1 VRLIERWFPTAEV
14 SEASAGGWGSGN
26 LEAGLFT
33 WFAKR
38 PLAQAK
44 AAVLTSL
51 LPWPEDQSE
60 QQRLQGLVRRAL
72 TDRDAAH
79 GELVAELAK
88 SYPAGAT
95 ALDVFSGRAI
105 IPLEAA
111 RLGLRVWG
119 IDYSPV
125 ATLAGALLADFPLRD
140 WSDEPPLPF
149 VRADPG
155 LLRDRLISD
164 VAAFLAEV
172 GRRFTASMTAFYP
185 RYQGRQPWGYLW
197 AATLP
202 CQECGRRF
210 PLTGSMALR
219 KPAQGKPHV
228 AQSYRID
235 VDPDRGTFTAVI
247 GGWPPEDTPTLFNLT
262 RGPKEVRGKA
272 ARCPF
277 CHHPHPKPT
286 HTRLANDGLC
296 EDVLLAVADLDDEVS
311 KRFRPPVDED
321 YAVLEAATKA
331 LAEESQFSPGLPAV
345 PNEPIPPGNNHTVRA
360 SMYGATTYGQLCNV
374 RQTLSFVRLSRA
386 INDAGQELLDAGL
399 SLDYAAALSGYA
411 GAALVR
417 KLRRSTRGAS
427 LEVYNDGRPTGV
439 SDLFTNEASLAF
451 SYDYVEVGLAGGA
464 GSWESATS
472 RTLNVLRAQ
481 AARPPGRP
489 ATIQRGSA
497 LALPMGAGSIA
508 AVVTDPPYDN
518 MIDYTDASDL
528 FFVWL
533 KRALSSTNPEF
544 GLTADPHG
552 VQEKNEEII
561 VKEGGKTIG
570 DHRTREFYDASMAKA
585 FAEAARVVHHDG
597 VVTTVFGHGDPDVWH
612 RLLTAIS
619 EAGLVLTGSWPARTE
634 KGGQAGSANIVTTLT
649 LACRPAPQGR
659 RPGRVNEVDAEVR
672 RAVRERMPL
681 WEAAGLALTDQLM
694 ASAGPAMEIVGR
706 YSSVLNRRG
715 DPVDL
720 SRYLPLARRAVEEA
734 TAIKVDDLPL
744 EAFDPRTRFA
754 LFWSRL
760 FGRGLA
766 PRSEARWQA
775 LAADLTLAELEGIL
789 MKVRIDKTE
798 GVRLAYAKE
807 APRQVD
813 ETSSTI
819 DVAFALA
826 GAWQEGLAA
835 AGEVLAN
842 AGRDSDDEHLWAALS
857 YLSSRLL
864 DGDQDRAAWTAL
876 VRARQG
882 LGLTAR
888 QAATTRRRVE
898 EESAARSRQA
908 TLFEEAEGR

>member
-1 VRLIERWFPTAEV
+1 MIERWFPTAEV
-14 SEASAGGWGSGN
+14 SEASSGGWGSGN

-51 LPWPEDQSE
+51 LPWPEDQTE

-79 GELVAELAK
+79 AELVAELAK
-88 SYPAGAT
+88 SYPDGAT
-95 ALDVFSGRAI
+95 VLDVFSGRAI

-111 RLGLRVWG
+111 RLGLRAWG

-125 ATLAGALLADFPLRD
+125 ATLAGALLAEFPLRD
-140 WSDEPPLPF
+140 WSGEPPLPF
-149 VRADPG
+149 AKADAG
-155 LLRDRLISD
+155 LLHDRLIVD

-172 GRRFTASMTAFYP
+172 GRRYTAAMAAYYP
-185 RYQGRQPWGYLW
+185 RYQGRLPWGYLW

-219 KPAQGKPHV
+219 KPARGKPHV

-247 GGWPPEDTPTLFNLT
+247 GGWPPTDTPTLFNLT
-262 RGPKEVRGKA
+262 RGPQEVRGKA

-277 CHHPHPKPT
+277 CQHPHPKPT
-286 HTRLANDGLC
+286 HTRLAALGLC

-321 YAVLEAATKA
+321 YAALEAAAKA
-331 LAEESQFSPGLPAV
+331 LTEEGSFGPGVPAV

-360 SMYGATTYGQLCNV
+360 SMYGAKTYGQLCNV

-386 INDAGQELLDAGL
+386 INDVGQELLDAGI

-497 LALPMGAGSIA
+497 LALPMGAGSVA

-533 KRALSSTNPEF
+533 KRALASTNPEF
-544 GLTADPHG
+544 GLTTDPHG

-570 DHRTREFYDASMAKA
+570 DHRTREFYDTSMAKA
-585 FAEAARVVHHDG
+585 FAEAVRVVHHDG

-612 RLLTAIS
+612 RLLSAIS

-649 LACRPAPQGR
+649 LACRPAPEGR
-659 RPGRVNEVDAEVR
+659 RSGRVNEVDAEVR

-694 ASAGPAMEIVGR
+694 ASAGPAMEVVGR

-744 EAFDPRTRFA
+744 EVFDPRTRFA

-789 MKVRIDKTE
+789 MKVRVDKAE

-826 GAWQEGLAA
+826 AAWQEGLAA
-835 AGEVLAN
+835 AGEVLAS
-842 AGRDSDDEHLWAALS
+842 AGRDSDDPHLWAALP
-857 YLSSRLL
+857 YLSSRLP

-888 QAATTRRRVE
+888 QAATTRRQAE

-908 TLFEEAEGR
+908 TLFGEAEGP